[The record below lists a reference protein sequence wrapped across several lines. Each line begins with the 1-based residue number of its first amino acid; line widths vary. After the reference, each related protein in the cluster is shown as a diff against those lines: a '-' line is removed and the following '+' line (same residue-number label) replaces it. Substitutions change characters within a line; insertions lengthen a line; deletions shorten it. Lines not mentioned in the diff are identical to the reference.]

1 MVAERKKVDGLG
13 KTPAHPKVSLSR
25 PTATRGGREAHTK
38 LSLRRENSD
47 VVLQNG
53 LSKPTDNVGQHA
65 KDNQRY
71 KECQY
76 V

>member
-1 MVAERKKVDGLG
+1 MVAERERVDGLG

-25 PTATRGGREAHTK
+25 PTATREGREAHTK
-38 LSLRRENSD
+38 SALRRENSD

-53 LSKPTDNVGQHA
+53 PSKPTDNVGQQA
-65 KDNQRY
+65 KDNQRS
-71 KECQY
+71 KGCQY